1 MGKINNTGTLNFFV
15 KNTCKLLS
23 RIEGKQKML
32 FGLSC
37 DSLRELA
44 HDVANENNIKVSL
57 NDNTVK
63 ASKDW
68 L

>member
-1 MGKINNTGTLNFFV
+1 
-15 KNTCKLLS
+15 
-23 RIEGKQKML
+23 ML